1 MEVACFR
8 IAPLARLMLAVK
20 RRPSGSCKSLYSYL
34 SYLNVFTLGGHH
46 ISTRLVDVWGKKSNY
61 IF

>member
-1 MEVACFR
+1 MEVACLR

-34 SYLNVFTLGGHH
+34 SYLNVFTLGGHR
-46 ISTRLVDVWGKKSNY
+46 ISTRLVDVLGKKSNY
-61 IF
+61 NF